1 MNSVYKVIEIIGASD
16 KGWEDAAVS
25 AIKTAEKSVKD
36 LRVAEVRE
44 MDINIDD
51 VGKMTFRVKM
61 RLSFKYAD

>member
-25 AIKTAEKSVKD
+25 AIKTAEKSLKD

-61 RLSFKYAD
+61 RISFKYTE